1 MCRPSSFV
9 TCNLATIYIRWK
21 EKKKKEEEKKKRTKN
36 DGYNRRVNLLGKLGI
51 IKNDNAIIDEFA
63 IASRQA
69 TRRLKDRFEAI
80 IFSLIRDY
88 QKREL
93 SGFIEKKKKKNLT
106 NLAIRKSCNERE
118 DVLQGRR
125 YYGNLWSIGCERK
138 YLRRKFTID
147 SNENIARTFL
157 KIFGRHL
164 TRLCA
169 WSRTKMIDHC
179 NGRKDVLQGSPLL
192 WKVMVYRCEWG
203 NDWNIIWE
211 RF

>member
-21 EKKKKEEEKKKRTKN
+21 EKKKKGEGKKKKERKMMDIT
-36 DGYNRRVNLLGKLGI
+36 
-51 IKNDNAIIDEFA
+51 DE
-63 IASRQA
+63 
-69 TRRLKDRFEAI
+69 
-80 IFSLIRDY
+80 LI
-88 QKREL
+88 
-93 SGFIEKKKKKNLT
+93 SWVSSEKKKKKKILRILQFES
-106 NLAIRKSCNERE
+106 LAMSGKTFCRGVVIMETYGRLDARGNIYDGNSNWFERE
-118 DVLQGRR
+118 YCKNV
-125 YYGNLWSIGCERK
+125 
-138 YLRRKFTID
+138 
-147 SNENIARTFL
+147 L

-179 NGRKDVLQGSPLL
+179 NGRKNVLQGSPLL

>member
-1 MCRPSSFV
+1 M
-9 TCNLATIYIRWK
+9 
-21 EKKKKEEEKKKRTKN
+21 
-36 DGYNRRVNLLGKLGI
+36 GKLGI

-138 YLRRKFTID
+138 YLRRKFELI
-147 SNENIARTFL
+147 RTR
-157 KIFGRHL
+157 I
-164 TRLCA
+164 
-169 WSRTKMIDHC
+169 
-179 NGRKDVLQGSPLL
+179 LQ
-192 WKVMVYRCEWG
+192 
-203 NDWNIIWE
+203 E
-211 RF
+211 RFLRFLDAI

>member
-1 MCRPSSFV
+1 MQQ
-9 TCNLATIYIRWK
+9 YISD
-21 EKKKKEEEKKKRTKN
+21 EKRKRKKGREKKKRTKN

-93 SGFIEKKKKKNLT
+93 SGFMEKKKNLT
-106 NLAIRKSCNERE
+106 NPAIRKSCNERE

-147 SNENIARTFL
+147 LNENIARTFL

-169 WSRTKMIDHC
+169 
-179 NGRKDVLQGSPLL
+179 
-192 WKVMVYRCEWG
+192 
-203 NDWNIIWE
+203 
-211 RF
+211 

>member
-93 SGFIEKKKKKNLT
+93 SGFMEKKKKNLT
-106 NLAIRKSCNERE
+106 NPAIRDK
-118 DVLQGRR
+118 VLQWGKTFCRGVVIMETYGRLDAR
-125 YYGNLWSIGCERK
+125 GNIYDGNLRLI
-138 YLRRKFTID
+138 
-147 SNENIARTFL
+147 RTR
-157 KIFGRHL
+157 I
-164 TRLCA
+164 
-169 WSRTKMIDHC
+169 
-179 NGRKDVLQGSPLL
+179 LQ
-192 WKVMVYRCEWG
+192 
-203 NDWNIIWE
+203 E
-211 RF
+211 RFLRFLDAI

>member
-1 MCRPSSFV
+1 MKRE
-9 TCNLATIYIRWK
+9 K
-21 EKKKKEEEKKKRTKN
+21 EKRGGKKKKRTKN

-138 YLRRKFTID
+138 YLRRKFELI
-147 SNENIARTFL
+147 RTR
-157 KIFGRHL
+157 I
-164 TRLCA
+164 
-169 WSRTKMIDHC
+169 
-179 NGRKDVLQGSPLL
+179 LQ
-192 WKVMVYRCEWG
+192 
-203 NDWNIIWE
+203 E
-211 RF
+211 RFLRFLDAI

>member
-1 MCRPSSFV
+1 MKRE
-9 TCNLATIYIRWK
+9 K
-21 EKKKKEEEKKKRTKN
+21 EKRGGKKKKRTKN

-93 SGFIEKKKKKNLT
+93 SDFIEKKKKKNLT

-138 YLRRKFTID
+138 YLRRKFELI
-147 SNENIARTFL
+147 RTR
-157 KIFGRHL
+157 I
-164 TRLCA
+164 
-169 WSRTKMIDHC
+169 
-179 NGRKDVLQGSPLL
+179 LQ
-192 WKVMVYRCEWG
+192 
-203 NDWNIIWE
+203 E
-211 RF
+211 RFLRFLDAI

>member
-1 MCRPSSFV
+1 M
-9 TCNLATIYIRWK
+9 
-21 EKKKKEEEKKKRTKN
+21 
-36 DGYNRRVNLLGKLGI
+36 GKLGI

-63 IASRQA
+63 IASWQA

-93 SGFIEKKKKKNLT
+93 SGFREMKKKKSYVYDSRQSRGWKVATGEKTFCRGVIIMETDAYGRLYDASEEIFT
-106 NLAIRKSCNERE
+106 MEHWFERE
-118 DVLQGRR
+118 
-125 YYGNLWSIGCERK
+125 YCK
-138 YLRRKFTID
+138 
-147 SNENIARTFL
+147 NIS

-169 WSRTKMIDHC
+169 WSYED
-179 NGRKDVLQGSPLL
+179 DWSLQRAKRCSAAASLL

-203 NDWNIIWE
+203 MIVLLEYNLRTILRINS
-211 RF
+211 

>member
-1 MCRPSSFV
+1 MSSLV
-9 TCNLATIYIRWK
+9 ICNLQPCNNIYPMKREK
-21 EKKKKEEEKKKRTKN
+21 EKRGGKKKKRTKN

>member
-1 MCRPSSFV
+1 MKRE
-9 TCNLATIYIRWK
+9 K
-21 EKKKKEEEKKKRTKN
+21 EKRGGKKKKRTKN

-106 NLAIRKSCNERE
+106 NLAIRKSCNE
-118 DVLQGRR
+118 GRR
-125 YYGNLWSIGCERK
+125 SAGAS
-138 YLRRKFTID
+138 
-147 SNENIARTFL
+147 
-157 KIFGRHL
+157 
-164 TRLCA
+164 
-169 WSRTKMIDHC
+169 
-179 NGRKDVLQGSPLL
+179 LL
-192 WKVMVYRCEWG
+192 WKLMV
-203 NDWNIIWE
+203 DWMREEIFTTEIYD
-211 RF
+211 

>member
-138 YLRRKFTID
+138 YLRRKFELI
-147 SNENIARTFL
+147 RTR
-157 KIFGRHL
+157 I
-164 TRLCA
+164 
-169 WSRTKMIDHC
+169 
-179 NGRKDVLQGSPLL
+179 LQ
-192 WKVMVYRCEWG
+192 
-203 NDWNIIWE
+203 E
-211 RF
+211 RS